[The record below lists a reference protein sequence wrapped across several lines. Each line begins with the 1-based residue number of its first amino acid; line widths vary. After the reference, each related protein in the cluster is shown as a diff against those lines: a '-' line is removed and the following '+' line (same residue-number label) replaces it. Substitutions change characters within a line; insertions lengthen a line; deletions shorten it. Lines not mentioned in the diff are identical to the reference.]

1 MTGDQWLVLGVL
13 TGVVILFVFDRLR
26 PDIVALLTL
35 VVLVLTGLLTPT
47 QAFMGFASPAVVTVW
62 AVFIISGALLKSGL
76 ADVMARRILRITG
89 EDVFRLQVVVMMA
102 VGGMSAFMNNI
113 GAVAILMPPVMSV
126 SKKIK
131 VSPSKLLMP
140 MAFAALLGG
149 NMTLIGTPPNLLAAE
164 ILSRSGDIE
173 PFGFFDFFPMGISS
187 LVLGIIYMVFWGY
200 RLLPDHGLA
209 GGPGGLTPAD
219 SIVTEVRVKD
229 RSPLLGQTIRES
241 AIENTY
247 GLHIIQIRHLGQEI
261 DPRGE
266 HRLRVGDVLL
276 VEGVREHIIEAG
288 EVENLRLFRGW
299 ERAGSDPKELNIAE
313 ITLAPHS
320 RREGQSLK
328 EMDFRNRYGL
338 SVLSIRRDGELYN
351 TQLGDMPLQIGDDV
365 FVEGPLDR
373 IRVLHENPNFMVL
386 DTSPLE
392 FKKPEKIPIVLL
404 ILAVTLFS
412 ITIGWVDAA
421 TGMLLGAVAMVL
433 SRAISMEDAYRSID
447 WQAVFLIA
455 GLLPLGMAMEGT
467 GTAAY
472 LAQTV
477 VKGIGQFG
485 PLAILGG
492 LFVLTALLTSF
503 ISNAATT
510 VLMVPIAI
518 AIAQSQGID
527 PRSLVMGVVLAASTS
542 FMTPVGHQVNVIIM
556 GPGNYRFNDY
566 LRVGAGLNLLIL
578 LLTLLVLPLIWP
590 F

>member
-1 MTGDQWLVLGVL
+1 MSNDQWLVLVIL
-13 TGVVILFVFDRLR
+13 SGVVTLFVLDRFR

-35 VVLVLTGLLTPT
+35 VVLILTGLLTPAD
-47 QAFMGFASPAVVTVW
+47 AFLGFASPAVVTVW
-62 AVFIISGALLKSGL
+62 AVFIISGALLQSGL
-76 ADVMARRILRITG
+76 ADLMARRILKITG
-89 EDVFRLQVVVMMA
+89 HNVFRLQLVVMIV
-102 VGGMSAFMNNI
+102 VGGLSAFMNNI
-113 GAVAILMPPVMSV
+113 GAVAILMPPVVSV
-126 SKKIK
+126 CRKIG

-164 ILSRSGDIE
+164 ILSRSTTVDSFE
-173 PFGFFDFFPMGISS
+173 FFDFFPMGFAS
-187 LVLGIIYMVFWGY
+187 LVVGIIYMVFWGY
-200 RLLPDHGLA
+200 RLLPDHG
-209 GGPGGLTPAD
+209 PGQNPSRDEETN
-219 SIVTEVRVKD
+219 SIVTEVRVKE
-229 RSPLLGQTIRES
+229 RSPLLGQTIDES
-241 AIENTY
+241 QFENTY
-247 GLHIIQIRHLGQEI
+247 GLHVIQIRHLGQEI
-261 DPRGE
+261 DPHSE
-266 HRLRVGDVLL
+266 YRLRVGDVLL
-276 VEGVREHIIEAG
+276 VEGIREQIVDAG
-288 EVENLRLFRGW
+288 EAENLRLFRGW
-299 ERAGSDPKELNIAE
+299 ERADSDPKALNIAE

-351 TQLGDMPLQIGDDV
+351 TQLGDIPLQIGDDV
-365 FVEGPLDR
+365 FVEGPLNR
-373 IRVLHENPNFMVL
+373 IQVLHENPNFMIL

-404 ILAVTLFS
+404 ILAITLFS

-433 SRAISMEDAYRSID
+433 SRTISMEDAYRSID

-455 GLLPLGMAMEGT
+455 GLLPLGMAMETT
-467 GTAAY
+467 GTAEF
-472 LAQTV
+472 LARKV
-477 VKGIGQFG
+477 VEGIGQYG

-492 LFVLTALLTSF
+492 LFVLTSLLTSF

-527 PRSLVMGVVLAASTS
+527 PRALVMGVVLAASTS

-566 LRVGAGLNLLIL
+566 LRVGAGLNVLML
-578 LLTLLVLPLIWP
+578 LLTLLILPLVWP